1 MDGFF
6 QSFLGDEMRA
16 RAGSVPMF
24 KRVLIAVLGVVVLA
38 IAGLAVFVA
47 TFDANRYKSQIEAL
61 AQQHLGRTLS
71 LGGDVSLTLWPV
83 LGLRAE
89 QVSLGNAD
97 GFTDPLFA
105 EAESLVL
112 GVQPMPL
119 LERRLEVN
127 EVALD
132 GLKLFLERRKDGGN
146 NWQLA
151 PRAPV
156 PKPGAEAPAT
166 ATGAA
171 GGFGL
176 LVGGLT
182 LSRAEVSFRDGASG
196 EVWRIAPVDLSTGT
210 IEPGKPFDVSLAAGI
225 SQADKKLQG
234 QIRLGGRMSVDPALP
249 SVEVNNLRFE
259 GDASNLPGGVGR
271 LVFKARA
278 ERLGVSGENLALTG
292 EPLALEAR
300 LQNGPVP
307 FELLDV
313 KLNLRLSGELAPVR
327 LKLASLAGE
336 LHAEGTGL
344 GGKGVNARLTGEGA
358 LDGAAGTAQLT
369 RLAVDAEGLRASLAG
384 KLEGIKTAP
393 RFAGRVDV
401 ADFNPR
407 AWLAAHGRPLAGLPE
422 GTLAQAGAKADV
434 VFADGSLR
442 LNALEAKVD
451 ETGVQ
456 GSVGV
461 SKAGLAA
468 DLALDRLNVD
478 RYLPPKPQA
487 APTPPKEGGGSPAPG
502 PGADTPIDLPVA
514 MLRDLS
520 GQANLRVAHLT
531 VQRVDVRDLR
541 LVGKARGGDLVI
553 DTLAGR
559 VFDGQFDARGGLD
572 VRGQAPAWRAA
583 GQASGVDVGAIL
595 RQFAESDRLSG
606 HGELNFDLRTRGA
619 SVNALKAG
627 LDGTARARF
636 YDGALKGV
644 NIGQLLRRA
653 DAALKGQPA
662 PPPEPVQTDFTELSG
677 SATIAN
683 GVINNPDLDGKSP
696 LLRVQGA
703 GTIDLPRSGI
713 DYGLTVT
720 VVQTATGQAGKEL
733 ANLRGVPIPLKI
745 SGSLSDPSYSVDLGK
760 VVEERAKKEVE
771 KRVGEELQKR
781 LGIPAPSGSTQQDPA
796 QPAPA
801 VPPVQDL
808 LKGLIGR

>member
-1 MDGFF
+1 MAM
-6 QSFLGDEMRA
+6 L
-16 RAGSVPMF
+16 
-24 KRVLIAVLGVVVLA
+24 KRMAVVALGVVAVA

-47 TFDANRYKSQIEAL
+47 TFDANRYKPEIEAL

-89 QVSLGNAD
+89 QVRLGNAE

-112 GVQPMPL
+112 GVQPIPL
-119 LERRLEVN
+119 LSKRLEVN

-151 PRAPV
+151 PRAPA
-156 PKPGAEAPAT
+156 PKPGAEAPVA

-176 LVGGLT
+176 LVGGVT

-234 QIRLGGRMSVDPALP
+234 QLRLDGRMSVDPALP
-249 SVEVNNLRFE
+249 SVEVGNLRLE

-271 LVFKARA
+271 LVFKVRA
-278 ERLGVSGENLALTG
+278 DRLGVSGETLRLSSA
-292 EPLALEAR
+292 PLSLDAR
-300 LQNGPVP
+300 LQNGPAP
-307 FELLDV
+307 LELLDA
-313 KLNLRLSGELAPVR
+313 KLKLGLAGDFAPGRLRLAPFE
-327 LKLASLAGE
+327 GE
-336 LHAEGTGL
+336 LHAEGEGL
-344 GGKGVNARLTGEGA
+344 GAKGVNARLTGEGA
-358 LDGAAGTAQLT
+358 LDLAAGTALLD
-369 RLAVDAEGLRASLAG
+369 RLALDADGLRASLSG
-384 KLEGIKTAP
+384 KLDGMKTEP
-393 RFAGRVDV
+393 RFAGRVEV
-401 ADFNPR
+401 ADFNPH
-407 AWLAAHGRPLAGLPE
+407 AWLAAHGRPLSGLPE

-451 ETGVQ
+451 ETRAQ

-461 SKAGLAA
+461 GKAGLDA
-468 DLALDRLNVD
+468 DLALDRLDID
-478 RYLPPKPQA
+478 RYLPPKPKAAQA
-487 APTPPKEGGGSPAPG
+487 TPREGGGGPAPG
-502 PGADTPIDLPVA
+502 PGVDTPIDLPVA

-541 LVGKARGGDLVI
+541 VAGKARGGDLVI

-559 VFDGQFDARGGLD
+559 AFDGQFDARGGLD

-583 GQASGVDVGAIL
+583 GTASGVDVGAIL

-606 HGELNFDLRTRGA
+606 HGELSFDLRTRGA

-636 YDGALKGV
+636 YDGAFKGV

-662 PPPEPVQTDFTELSG
+662 PPPEPAQTDFTELSG
-677 SATIAN
+677 SATVAH

-703 GTIDLPRSGI
+703 GAIDLPRNGI

-745 SGSLSDPSYSVDLGK
+745 SGSLSDPSYRVDLGK

-781 LGIPAPSGSTQQDPA
+781 LGVPAPSGSTQEPA
-796 QPAPA
+796 QPAPST
-801 VPPVQDL
+801 PPVQDL

>member
-1 MDGFF
+1 
-6 QSFLGDEMRA
+6 
-16 RAGSVPMF
+16 MF
-24 KRVLIAVLGVVVLA
+24 KRMLIAVLGVVVLA

-47 TFDANRYKSQIEAL
+47 TFDANRYKPEIEAL
-61 AQQHLGRTLS
+61 AKQHLGRELHLGGELS
-71 LGGDVSLTLWPV
+71 LSLWPV
-83 LGLRAE
+83 LGLAAE
-89 QVSLGNAD
+89 RVSLGNAE
-97 GFTDPLFA
+97 GFTDPRFA

-112 GVQPMPL
+112 GVQPLPL
-119 LERRLEVN
+119 LDRRLEVN
-127 EVALD
+127 EVAVN
-132 GLKLFLERRKDGGN
+132 GLKLFLERRKDGRT

-151 PRAPV
+151 PQ
-156 PKPGAEAPAT
+156 APAPQPAA
-166 ATGAA
+166 ATPAPAGGTP

-176 LVGGLT
+176 LLGGVSLKQ
-182 LSRAEVSFRDGASG
+182 AEVSFRDGATG
-196 EVWRIAPVDLSTGT
+196 EVWRIAPLELTTGRL
-210 IEPGKPFDVSLAAGI
+210 EPGKPFDLSLAAGI
-225 SQADKKLQG
+225 RQVDKKLEG
-234 QIRLGGRMSVDPALP
+234 QLRLAGRMKVDPGHP
-249 SVEVNNLRFE
+249 SVEVSGLRLE
-259 GDASNLPGGVGR
+259 GEGAHLPGGIGR
-271 LVFKARA
+271 LVFKARS
-278 ERLGVSGENLALTG
+278 ERLGIAGETLALTG
-292 EPLALEAR
+292 APLALEVR
-300 LQNGPVP
+300 LTNGPAP
-307 FELLDV
+307 LELLDA
-313 KLNLRLSGELAPVR
+313 KLDLGLAGELSPLR

-336 LHAEGTGL
+336 LHAEGAGL

-369 RLAVDAEGLRASLAG
+369 RLAVDAEGLRVSLHG
-384 KLEGIKTAP
+384 RLEGLKAAP
-393 RFAGRVDV
+393 HFAGHLEV

-422 GTLAQAGAKADV
+422 GTLVQAGAKADV
-434 VFADGSLR
+434 VFSDGSLR
-442 LNALEAKVD
+442 LNALEARVD
-451 ETGVQ
+451 ETRAQ
-456 GSVGV
+456 GGVGV
-461 SKAGLAA
+461 GKGGLSA
-468 DLALDRLNVD
+468 DLALDRLDLD
-478 RYLPPKPQA
+478 RYLPPKPK
-487 APTPPKEGGGSPAPG
+487 APSSPPREGGGSPAPG

-531 VQRVDVRDLR
+531 VRRVDVRELR
-541 LVGKARGGDLVI
+541 LAGKTRGGDLAI

-559 VFDGQFDARGGLD
+559 AFDGQFEARGGLD
-572 VRGQAPAWRAA
+572 VRGQTPLWRAA
-583 GQASGVDVGAIL
+583 GRASGVDVGAIL

-606 HGELNFDLRTRGA
+606 HGELAFDLTTRGA
-619 SVNALKAG
+619 STHALKAG

-662 PPPEPVQTDFTELSG
+662 PPPEPAQTDFTELSG

-683 GVINNPDLDGKSP
+683 GVIHNPDLDGKSP

-703 GTIDLPRSGI
+703 GTIDLPKNGI

-720 VVQTATGQAGKEL
+720 VVQTATGQGGKEL

-781 LGIPAPSGSTQQDPA
+781 LGVPAPSGSTPQEPA